1 MAARFD
7 GLTYRYGFSKPF
19 RLTKT
24 TMGTYPHMRNYL
36 PRRLSHVIAVPA
48 TALVLIDAVAIVLLV
63 SGAVSTVRLGFQTI
77 RRHDIFGAAEIGAL
91 LSAIIVVSA

>member
-1 MAARFD
+1 
-7 GLTYRYGFSKPF
+7 
-19 RLTKT
+19 
-24 TMGTYPHMRNYL
+24 MGSILSRNEPSDETGAVH